1 MKYLKKFENNNQLC
15 IEITF
20 DEYQEAVFKRDLDE
34 VDIETS
40 LINWT
45 RATRAFP
52 LKIFSKMDVIKFN
65 QRDKELLLKHGFEF
79 FPKIKN
85 DDHSQTQNPYFWKS
99 ELIASAIKKDS
110 DTAILNTIS
119 INGGFTIINKTPDSW
134 FYIHVVF
141 YKSSRRNPG
150 YINNYYKCDDIE
162 GLSEFLKNK

>member
-52 LKIFSKMDVIKFN
+52 LKIFSKMDDL
-65 QRDKELLLKHGFEF
+65 Q
-79 FPKIKN
+79 
-85 DDHSQTQNPYFWKS
+85 Y
-99 ELIASAIKKDS
+99 
-110 DTAILNTIS
+110 
-119 INGGFTIINKTPDSW
+119 
-134 FYIHVVF
+134 
-141 YKSSRRNPG
+141 
-150 YINNYYKCDDIE
+150 
-162 GLSEFLKNK
+162 